1 MRFLHSSTA
10 CGCFRYLDM
19 TLNHM
24 NRLFRWALVVMVV
37 FCFPCLVAATD
48 LARLE
53 DPEVGECADI
63 WRVPVD
69 SRCSYLKEN
78 CLEDVNADAKDRLR
92 YLSLL
97 YCRFL
102 FLGSGA
108 ILPIILFL
116 ILCFT
121 LVGTIAS
128 DFLCPN
134 LYTISKILQ
143 LSDRLAGLTFLAL
156 GNGAPDVLGT
166 YKAMSMNTESLAVS
180 ELVGAAFFATT
191 IVVGLIAVVHPFQV
205 KRGSFIIDFGF
216 FLLAATVVLIAIV
229 RSTLSIWTSVSLCLI
244 YLSYVLVLMVLHS
257 MWKSR
262 AERQIRERR
271 ARSNFDFGNELQN
284 LATDEV
290 FLDTFAT
297 LPTIEELILHEHH
310 TMEHPDA
317 NNMTLETGSY
327 GLKVLLKDLSKHS
340 RTRTGHGIISLD
352 HSYERPL
359 SAPELAQSDH
369 QLVNAPHTYPMESHL
384 IPPDHP
390 NEDEVNTISS
400 GDDIRSLFSA
410 NSFIHYSPAFLEYV
424 WKVLP
429 EVDDY
434 QEMGILQRCHLYITY
449 PLTILLNL
457 TTPTVNYSS
466 ILLYRRGVE
475 VDDEDAFLTLFQ
487 CFVATNFVT
496 YIIARSLDHYWLTTV
511 GILAISSA
519 IVLLVALFALAVPSC
534 KHYIK
539 MTGSLFGF
547 VSSICWIALFAT
559 EIISIFQAIAT
570 SYNLS
575 DDILGLTVFAWGNS
589 VGDLISNFTIA
600 RMGLPLMAFGACF
613 GAPLLSL
620 CLLGISTILVNAQL
634 EHTTFSLNYDIETTI
649 TVKIMAM
656 SVILNMFMLF
666 TIVRFNG
673 WMVDKKVGTSLIT
686 SWFLTVIVC
695 ITTEFYN

>member
-1 MRFLHSSTA
+1 M
-10 CGCFRYLDM
+10 
-19 TLNHM
+19 
-24 NRLFRWALVVMVV
+24 V
-37 FCFPCLVAATD
+37 FCLPYLVAGSD
-48 LARLE
+48 LAGLE

-97 YCRFL
+97 YCKFL

-134 LYTISKILQ
+134 LYTISKILR

-191 IVVGLIAVVHPFQV
+191 IVVGLIAVVHPFEV
-205 KRGSFIIDFGF
+205 KRDSFIIDFAF
-216 FLLAATVVLIAIV
+216 FLLAAMVVLVAIV
-229 RSTLSIWTSVSLCLI
+229 RSTLSIWTSISLCFI

-271 ARSNFDFGNELQN
+271 ARSNFDFGNELQD

-297 LPTIEELILHEHH
+297 LPTIEELILHEHR
-310 TMEHPDA
+310 TMEHADA

-340 RTRTGHGIISLD
+340 RTRTSHGSISLD
-352 HSYERPL
+352 DTYERPL
-359 SAPELAQSDH
+359 SAPELAQGDNLSMGE
-369 QLVNAPHTYPMESHL
+369 VNAPHTYPLENHSIAPADRSHE
-384 IPPDHP
+384 H
-390 NEDEVNTISS
+390 EVTTVTS
-400 GDDIRSLFSA
+400 GDDIHSLLSE
-410 NSFIHYSPAFLEYV
+410 SSLIHYSPAVLEFL
-424 WKVLP
+424 WKILP

-434 QEMGILQRCHLYITY
+434 QEMGLLQRCHLYITY
-449 PLTILLNL
+449 PLTILLNI
-457 TTPTVNYSS
+457 TTPTVSYSS

-487 CFVATNFVT
+487 CFAATNFVT
-496 YIIARSLDHYWLTTV
+496 YILARSLNHYWFTTL
-511 GILAISSA
+511 GMLATSSA
-519 IVLLVALFALAVPSC
+519 IVVMVALFSLTIPSC

-620 CLLGISTILVNAQL
+620 CLLGISTIFINIQL
-634 EHTTFSLNYDIETTI
+634 ADATFSLNYDIETTI

-666 TIVRFNG
+666 AVVRFNG
-673 WMVDKKVGTSLIT
+673 WVIDKKVGVSLIT
-686 SWFLTVIVC
+686 SWFLTVIIC
-695 ITTEFYN
+695 ITTEFYK

>member
-1 MRFLHSSTA
+1 
-10 CGCFRYLDM
+10 
-19 TLNHM
+19 M
-24 NRLFRWALVVMVV
+24 NKLFRWALVVMVV
-37 FCFPCLVAATD
+37 FYLPYSVGGTD
-48 LARLE
+48 LAGLE

-97 YCRFL
+97 YCKFL
-102 FLGSGA
+102 FLGSMA

-134 LYTISKILQ
+134 LYTISKILR

-191 IVVGLIAVVHPFQV
+191 IVVGLIAVIHPFEV
-205 KRGSFIIDFGF
+205 KRDSFIIDFGF
-216 FLLAATVVLIAIV
+216 FLLAAMVVFVAIV
-229 RSTLSIWTSVSLCLI
+229 RSTLSIWTSLSLCLI

-271 ARSNFDFGNELQN
+271 ARSNFDFGNELQD

-297 LPTIEELILHEHH
+297 LPTIEELILHERH
-310 TMEHPDA
+310 TMEHADA

-340 RTRTGHGIISLD
+340 RTRTSHGSISLD
-352 HSYERPL
+352 DTYERPL
-359 SAPELAQSDH
+359 SAPELVRSDNSSIGEI
-369 QLVNAPHTYPMESHL
+369 NAPHTYPMESHL
-384 IPPDHP
+384 APLHEHELDP
-390 NEDEVNTISS
+390 VTS
-400 GDDIRSLFSA
+400 GDDVLLSES
-410 NSFIHYSPAFLEYV
+410 SFTHYYPSFLEYL

-429 EVDDY
+429 DVDDY
-434 QEMGILQRCHLYITY
+434 QEMGVLQRCHLYMTY
-449 PLTILLNL
+449 PLAILLNI

-475 VDDEDAFLTLFQ
+475 VDDESAFLTLFQ
-487 CFVATNFVT
+487 CFSASNFVT
-496 YIIARSLDHYWLTTV
+496 YILARSLEHYWFTTL
-511 GILAISSA
+511 GMLATSS
-519 IVLLVALFALAVPSC
+519 VLVVLVALFSLTIPSC
-534 KHYIK
+534 KHYII

-620 CLLGISTILVNAQL
+620 CLLGISTILINIQRADSS
-634 EHTTFSLNYDIETTI
+634 FSLNYDIETTI

-666 TIVRFNG
+666 AIVRFNG
-673 WMVDKKVGTSLIT
+673 WMIDKKVGASLIT
-686 SWFLTVIVC
+686 SWFLTVTIC